1 MNEQS
6 TQLAKPSPKNKVQ
19 LQALLGQEVFSGPL
33 PSPGML
39 KGYREI
45 SPDYPERLMKMAEAH
60 AAADIHKKYKEPFN
74 ITFGQV
80 LRSLWAFLFGL
91 SKRPFGSNGLEAVAI
106 AAALGG
112 IAPIIVAA
120 LGNLRK

>member
-1 MNEQS
+1 MNNQP
-6 TQLAKPSPKNKVQ
+6 KPPSLPQENKIQ
-19 LQALLGQEVFSGPL
+19 LQALMEQEIFSGPL
-33 PSPGML
+33 PPPVTL

-60 AAADIHKKYKEPFN
+60 AAADVHKKYKEPFN
-74 ITFGQV
+74 ITLGQV
-80 LRSLWAFLFGL
+80 FSFVLGLSGFGL
-91 SKRPFGSNGLEAVAI
+91 SALLALKGLEAGAV

-120 LGNLRK
+120 IGNLRK

>member
-1 MNEQS
+1 MNNQP
-6 TQLAKPSPKNKVQ
+6 KPPSLPQENKIQ
-19 LQALLGQEVFSGPL
+19 LQALLGQEIFSGPL
-33 PSPGML
+33 PPPDVL

-60 AAADIHKKYKEPFN
+60 AAADVHRKYKEPFN
-74 ITFGQV
+74 ITLGQV
-80 LRSLWAFLFGL
+80 FSFVLGLSGFGL
-91 SKRPFGSNGLEAVAI
+91 SALLALKGLEAGAV

-120 LGNLRK
+120 IGNLRK